1 MRQHD
6 LPPGLSEVR
15 AEIDRIDAE
24 IIRILAIRLA
34 EVMRAAQIKQA
45 AGMPFMDEDREE
57 EILQNAVERGE
68 EFGLPKKQ
76 VKKIFKQVIRISH
89 ETRTDGG

>member
-1 MRQHD
+1 M
-6 LPPGLSEVR
+6 R
-15 AEIDRIDAE
+15 AEIDRIDSE

>member
-1 MRQHD
+1 M
-6 LPPGLSEVR
+6 R

-34 EVMRAAQIKQA
+34 EVRRAAQIKHA

-89 ETRTDGG
+89 ETRTDGE